1 VFVSLQEL
9 TMKRARLASIV
20 DLMEQAQNDMNRAK
34 DQGNFNSA
42 MAMSWAAVLLAADL
56 VKRGLSE
63 ANKQAALGFT
73 VLDKGFAAADKLL
86 VAFGRAPMAKKADAL
101 QSLDPNLRNVN
112 AWVDQVSQVR
122 GWLGKAGLKED
133 KHLGLVL
140 DIVTDM
146 TQDTLLML
154 QAGQDQTRNWNNA
167 TAAINR
173 ANQQIDKVQT
183 SLKRLDAEI
192 AKWLLEFDRMA
203 GRFPTA

>member
-1 VFVSLQEL
+1 MFVSLQEL
-9 TMKRARLASIV
+9 TMKRDRLASI
-20 DLMEQAQNDMNRAK
+20 LRGMEEAQREMNKAK

-42 MAMSWAAVLLAADL
+42 MAMSWAAVLLAADI

-63 ANKQAALGFT
+63 GNKQAAF
-73 VLDKGFAAADKLL
+73 GFAAFDKGVAEADKLL

-112 AWVDQVSQVR
+112 GWVDQVSQVR

-133 KHLGLVL
+133 KHLALVL

-167 TAAINR
+167 TMAISR
-173 ANQQIDKVQT
+173 ASQQIDKVK
-183 SLKRLDAEI
+183 LALRKLDGAI
-192 AKWLLEFDRMA
+192 AKWLLEFDRVA